1 MTVALT
7 VAAYHA
13 ATMSLPVSPSRLHLA
28 FQGLRLRLRGSDLW
42 FIALALLVGL
52 IAGYLTLLQ
61 SGIARW
67 LQGALYGLDEGM
79 RLSSL
84 PSLTWTALLVLPL
97 GGLLVGLVS
106 LAATRLKRPL
116 LDAVE
121 ANALHGGRMSM
132 RDNLIVLTQTLLSNG
147 CGASVG
153 LEASYTQ
160 MGAGSGS
167 QLGRVMRLR
176 RNDVR
181 ILVGAG
187 AAGV

>member
-1 MTVALT
+1 MTVAIT

-13 ATMSLPVSPSRLHLA
+13 ATMSLPVSPSRLHSA

-52 IAGYLTLLQ
+52 LAGYLTLLQ

-67 LQGALYGLDEGM
+67 LQGTLYGLDEGM

-84 PSLTWTALLVLPL
+84 PALTWTALLVLPL

-147 CGASVG
+147 CGAS
-153 LEASYTQ
+153 
-160 MGAGSGS
+160 
-167 QLGRVMRLR
+167 
-176 RNDVR
+176 
-181 ILVGAG
+181 
-187 AAGV
+187 

>member
-13 ATMSLPVSPSRLHLA
+13 ATMSSPVPPSRLHLA

-67 LQGALYGLDEGM
+67 LQGTLYGLDDGM

-84 PSLTWTALLVLPL
+84 PSLTGPRYWCCHWA
-97 GGLLVGLVS
+97 GCWS
-106 LAATRLKRPL
+106 AWSAWRR
-116 LDAVE
+116 
-121 ANALHGGRMSM
+121 
-132 RDNLIVLTQTLLSNG
+132 RD
-147 CGASVG
+147 
-153 LEASYTQ
+153 
-160 MGAGSGS
+160 
-167 QLGRVMRLR
+167 
-176 RNDVR
+176 
-181 ILVGAG
+181 
-187 AAGV
+187 

>member
-1 MTVALT
+1 MTVAIT

-13 ATMSLPVSPSRLHLA
+13 ATMSLPVSPSRLHSA

-52 IAGYLTLLQ
+52 LAGYLTLLQ

-67 LQGALYGLDEGM
+67 LQGTLYGLDEGM

-84 PSLTWTALLVLPL
+84 PSMTWTALLVLPL

-160 MGAGSGS
+160 MGAGTGS

-181 ILVGAG
+181 
-187 AAGV
+187 

>member
-67 LQGALYGLDEGM
+67 LQGTLYGLDDGM

-106 LAATRLKRPL
+106 LATAR
-116 LDAVE
+116 
-121 ANALHGGRMSM
+121 
-132 RDNLIVLTQTLLSNG
+132 
-147 CGASVG
+147 CG
-153 LEASYTQ
+153 
-160 MGAGSGS
+160 GS
-167 QLGRVMRLR
+167 QCAARRPHVDARQPDRADPDPAVQWLR
-176 RNDVR
+176 R
-181 ILVGAG
+181 VGRP
-187 AAGV
+187 

>member
-13 ATMSLPVSPSRLHLA
+13 ATMSSPVSPSRLHLA

-67 LQGALYGLDEGM
+67 LQGTLYGLDDGM

-121 ANALHGGRMSM
+121 ANALHGGRNRQTKSFSGPQ
-132 RDNLIVLTQTLLSNG
+132 RTSGVLLPCQAILPSCVPLEVNLGTHGPS
-147 CGASVG
+147 ASRSAHRTAPS
-153 LEASYTQ
+153 AS
-160 MGAGSGS
+160 A
-167 QLGRVMRLR
+167 
-176 RNDVR
+176 
-181 ILVGAG
+181 
-187 AAGV
+187 

>member
-1 MTVALT
+1 MTVAIT

-13 ATMSLPVSPSRLHLA
+13 ATMSPSALPSRLHLA

-67 LQGALYGLDEGM
+67 LQGTLYGLDEGM

-106 LAATRLKRPL
+106 LAAKVFRTLGDAGINIEMISTSPIKISCIIAAERVS
-116 LDAVE
+116 DAVRGLHE
-121 ANALHGGRMSM
+121 AFEL
-132 RDNLIVLTQTLLSNG
+132 
-147 CGASVG
+147 GA
-153 LEASYTQ
+153 EAVHEEDP
-160 MGAGSGS
+160 SGEHRPTVAS
-167 QLGRVMRLR
+167 
-176 RNDVR
+176 
-181 ILVGAG
+181 
-187 AAGV
+187 